1 MTTASVKE
9 NCNIAKVLYL
19 KTCEDVTGYKNN
31 TKQEWIS
38 EKTQDEIT
46 LQEEIKGRISV
57 SKQENRKLHYKQNTW
72 MLIKLKKVCVKGLQ
86 KMGTWCYEESR
97 RCCTK

>member
-1 MTTASVKE
+1 LTTASVKE

-57 SKQENRKLHYKQNTW
+57 SKQENRKLHYKQNT
-72 MLIKLKKVCVKGLQ
+72 
-86 KMGTWCYEESR
+86 
-97 RCCTK
+97 